1 MINFACLI
9 LSFLFSYLLLLGS
22 LKFLKKYFAD
32 LPNFRSTHKDIKP
45 KSGGFI
51 FVLGAL
57 FSSILKSNYSFLL
70 SIPLAIVG
78 LMDDKFELSPK
89 VRLFSHF
96 LTVLLLFFC
105 LPNSNFFMNSKSYLI
120 FPIIIIAGV
129 AIINFSNFMDGIDG
143 LVAGC
148 FLIIFSF
155 ASYLIDN
162 TYIPIVGVILAFLVL
177 NWYPSKIFMGDIGS
191 TFLGSL
197 FVTTLF
203 QTKSLELFMAF
214 ILFSFPLFFDAFFCV
229 IRRFLKGKVL
239 YKPHRDHLYQ
249 RLVDNNFSAS
259 KVSLLYMGATFFIAL
274 NYVKFGLI
282 ASTLSCII
290 VFFSGII
297 IDRKCARK
305 FS

>member
-1 MINFACLI
+1 MLI
-9 LSFLFSYLLLLGS
+9 S
-22 LKFLKKYFAD
+22 LRFLKKYFAD
-32 LPNFRSTHKDIKP
+32 VPNFRSTHKKIKP

-57 FSSILKSNYSFLL
+57 FSSFLKSNYSFLL
-70 SIPLAIVG
+70 SIPLAVIG
-78 LMDDKFELSPK
+78 LIDDKFELSPK

-96 LTVLLLFFC
+96 LTVLVLFFC
-105 LPNSNFFMNSKSYLI
+105 LPNSLFLIISKSYLV

-148 FLIIFSF
+148 YLIIFSF
-155 ASYLIDN
+155 ASYLIDKM
-162 TYIPIVGVILAFLVL
+162 YIPIVGVILAFLVL

-191 TFLGSL
+191 TFLGAL
-197 FVTTLF
+197 FVTALF
-203 QTKSLELFMAF
+203 QIKSLELFIAF

-229 IRRFLKGKVL
+229 IRRFFGGKVL

-249 RLVDNNFSAS
+249 RLVDNDFSTT
-259 KVSLLYMGATFFIAL
+259 KVSLLYMGSTFFIAL
-274 NYVKFGLI
+274 NYVKFGLSAATI
-282 ASTLSCII
+282 STII
-290 VFFSGII
+290 IFLSGIF
-297 IDRKCARK
+297 IDRKYARK